1 MWAGEDGPQSL
12 CGQADRPVIS
22 KEFRRMH
29 KRKFQLSEANPGIIF
44 TNPPGKQPTN
54 QWEA

>member
-1 MWAGEDGPQSL
+1 MWAGEDGPQ
-12 CGQADRPVIS
+12 QADRPVIS